1 MNEWLLWGG
10 VGLVGLASLL
20 AISVRRVPVGEV
32 WVIHRFG
39 RKHRNL
45 DSGWHGIV
53 PLIERVAHRINMLG
67 RTVPVELDAMATQ
80 DAHLISGRGR
90 LCFQVLDADKASMEA
105 GRLDGAATNLVQTV
119 CEQMIAE
126 MKLDDLVKRR
136 RADTNAWILGLLN
149 QSSANW
155 GVRITRVEVIFDQ
168 SSSDKVSSSGP

>member
-10 VGLVGLASLL
+10 IGLVGIVSLL
-20 AISVRRVPVGEV
+20 AMSVRRVPVGEV
-32 WVIHRFG
+32 WVVHRFG

-45 DSGWHGIV
+45 DRGWHALL
-53 PLIERVAHRINMLG
+53 PLVERVVHRINMLG
-67 RTVPVELDAMATQ
+67 RTVPVELDDMPTQ
-80 DAHLISGRGR
+80 DAHLVSGHGR

-119 CEQMIAE
+119 CEEMIAE
-126 MKLDDLVKRR
+126 MKFDDLVKRR

-155 GVRITRVEVIFDQ
+155 GVRITRVEVIFDETAD
-168 SSSDKVSSSGP
+168 SAKEAST